1 MMMQWCFPVSTG
13 CPPIVL
19 SHYQVEPILRARQ
32 RGDRAVSVSVD
43 LGLTTSQALLEH
55 NGVLF
60 ANGETLDWTALAEI
74 ARSPTKCF
82 AVEARS
88 IREIKVC
95 SEHTNWLRTLMPTA
109 GAPTT
114 LVSGT
119 LMHRVKD
126 TEPYRDTLSKV
137 KAIAPLTGRVLD
149 TATGLGY
156 TAIEAAK
163 TADEVVTIELDPAA
177 IEIARQNPWSHP
189 LFDNPQI
196 TIVIGD
202 ADAEVRSFPDRHF
215 SRIIHDPPV
224 IGLAGE
230 LYSLAF
236 YRELFRILARGGRL
250 FHYIGDLESRS
261 GGRVTPGVIRRLQ
274 EAGFTRVVRRT
285 EAFGVTAHR

>member
-1 MMMQWCFPVSTG
+1 MMQWGSPVSTG

-43 LGLTTSQALLEH
+43 LGLTTSEAVLDH
-55 NGVLF
+55 DSVLF

-74 ARSPTKCF
+74 ARSRTKCF
-82 AVEARS
+82 AVEASS
-88 IREIKVC
+88 IREIKVF

-126 TEPYRDTLSKV
+126 TDPYRDTLSKIRV
-137 KAIAPLTGRVLD
+137 IAPLSGRVLD

-177 IEIARQNPWSHP
+177 IEIARQNPWSRP
-189 LFDNPQI
+189 LFDNPKI

-202 ADAEVRSFPDRHF
+202 AVEEVRSLPKGYF
-215 SRIIHDPPV
+215 SHIIHDPPV

-236 YRELFRILARGGRL
+236 YRELSRVLAPGGRL

-261 GGRVTPGVIRRLQ
+261 GGLVTPGVIRRLQ
-274 EAGFTRVVRRT
+274 EAGFTRVVRRP
-285 EAFGVTAHR
+285 EAFGVTAQR